1 MHSAF
6 ALDITVTD
14 QAGLSAALSNGSYDK
29 IILGADIALTQLLTV
44 NMASQ
49 NVVIDG
55 NGLYGLTVANTV
67 TNGLAV
73 SSGTGTLTLQNMSK
87 IDSANYYS
95 MVYLTGGSTAVNVVY
110 DNIGYLGSSQ
120 LIFMGG
126 NGGVTNSVMTFGN
139 ILSDVVVNDR
149 GQEIGE
155 VNKLRYTG
163 RFHVTHLGGAV
174 SFQNA
179 SGASNT
185 STMDFL
191 SGADVKIDRTGSTAN
206 LTNTGTNAF
215 AYDFADNS
223 AFELIANQNVFS
235 GTNTN
240 RGLKIGSY
248 DALTGFGAGA
258 KIILRARATGGGI
271 ISGNAI
277 DNATTNTAGIN
288 NGATGTTDVIYN
300 LATGSILQATG
311 SGIVATKNAGN
322 TSGIYISSGA
332 AINAATAGISASH
345 AGSGKILLENKAAGN
360 ITSATGISAT
370 NTGTATID
378 VANKGTINS
387 TTAGIAL
394 SSSSTQTVNVDNSGG
409 IINATAGTGINV
421 LTNALLNMVG
431 GTINITNAANGLTF
445 AGTGNHALAD
455 LIINLGG
462 TGLAFS
468 KAAATN
474 LTLSHVTLNTANRT
488 ALDTLAGLTFASSAN
503 GRNTINV
510 TGTGTGIATTNTA
523 LSALNPAAL
532 DINVS
537 GAGTGINASGG
548 GVDFSGANL
557 NINVTNSGGTG
568 LLITDGTAITTIG
581 ANTHINAAGAT
592 AINFTGTGAKTLNN
606 NGTLN
611 GAVIFAGIADKT
623 INNNGI
629 LNGTLTTGSG
639 NDSLVLGSTS
649 QSNGSI
655 DLGDGSNNVT
665 IQNGAQVSSI
675 TTGTGNDTFNI
686 NNMTVGS
693 TYLGSL
699 NAGSGTNTL
708 NFNTSTDALAASTS
722 LQGFAN
728 INLTGSHI
736 TLVSGTNVGSGVI
749 NIDGGSELLF
759 GSTFNSAL
767 NASLGHVAGGDGSA
781 IVNNGANVTLN
792 QANAFAGDWKINQG
806 GTLTASN
813 SNQLGAT
820 TIALNGTLNLNGVAT
835 SNNALTGNGLL
846 NIDNANNT
854 FNFGGTTGTAF
865 AGTVDMRN
873 SNFSLNGNNT
883 GALRN
888 ASFIA
893 STGAS
898 VGVDS
903 GNQVIGNFALN
914 GGTVGFVNGSLM
926 STGTLAVTSNS
937 TVRVDPTI
945 TTGGNL
951 LDQDTGSSSRLISSV
966 NTLLAGELAQL
977 TLRDTLGNSIGT
989 DTAVNV
995 TQNANTVAQAIYNY
1009 ALSGVGG
1016 GLSLTSVLTKLALIS
1031 GQTLTLTSQG
1041 ALDAS
1046 RLLTAQ
1052 LMGSGNVAVG
1062 ADNTEITLSN
1072 IANDYIG
1079 TTTVNGGILNLGSNN
1094 ALGQTS
1100 ALITAAGTNTN
1111 INGHSQTVGAL
1122 TNAGTV
1128 TLGSGGV
1135 LNSGLL
1141 TNTSTVN
1148 LTGGTLNLSAGGTS
1162 TATGGLTGA
1171 GTLNVNGGNL
1181 AISGAN
1187 SGLAGQ
1193 TNIASGAAA
1202 TLNGAGT
1209 LGNSAVNVLGD
1220 LTLNGAN
1227 AALANVLSGNG
1238 AINTNAAVT
1247 LTGNNSFS
1255 GAHHIGAAGAL
1266 TVGQASNLGSAAA
1279 TVSLDTAT
1287 SRLVLNALS
1296 GSIANALSG
1305 VSGSTI
1311 AVVNGSNT
1319 TLTGNNSGF
1328 SGQYALAGN
1337 STLTVASTTNLG
1349 AASNI
1354 ALAGA
1359 QDILALSGFN
1369 GTFGNTVSGNGKL
1382 QVTNGSNATL
1392 TSSNG
1397 VGSAVT
1403 VDIANATLNLA
1414 DIALFNNALTGNGLL
1429 NIDTT
1434 NNAFNFGGTT
1444 GTAFAGTVDMKNSQ
1458 FALNGNNT
1466 RALTNAKLVAS
1477 AGTAMVVGSGNQAI
1491 GDLTLHGATTT
1502 FNTGSLI
1509 TTDTLAVT
1517 DNSTVRVDPTL
1528 STGGNLLDQDTGNS
1542 SQLINSSNTLSAG
1555 ELAKLALEDTTG
1567 NGLGS
1572 GTTQNVIQGGNTVA
1586 QALYN
1591 YALSGD
1597 GGGLSVTSMLTQL
1610 ALASGQSLTL
1620 TSQGALNADNTL
1632 VAKLTAAGNLIIGAD
1647 NAEITLSNIANDYIG
1662 TTTVNGGILN
1672 LGSNNAL
1679 GQTSALITAA
1689 GTNTNINGHSQTVGA
1704 LTNAGTVTL
1713 GSGGVLNSGL
1723 LTNTSTVNLTGGTLN
1738 LSAGG
1743 TSTATGGLTGAGTL
1757 NVNGGNLAIS
1767 AANSGLAGQTNI
1779 ASGAAATLNGAG
1791 TLGNSAVNVL
1801 GDLTLNGANAAL
1813 ANVLSGNGAINT
1825 NAAVTLT
1832 GNNSFS
1838 GAHHIGAAGALT
1850 VGQASNLGSAAAT
1863 VSLDTATSRLV
1874 LNALSGSIANALSGV
1889 SGSTIAVVNGSN
1901 TTLTGNNSGFSGQ
1914 YALAGNSTLTVASTA
1929 NLGAASNIALAGAQ
1943 DILALSGFNG
1953 TFGNTVSGNGKLQV
1967 TNGSNATLTS
1977 SNGVGSAVT
1986 VDIANATLNLADI
1999 ALFNNALTGNGLLNI
2014 DTTNNAFNFGG
2025 TTGTAFAGTVDMKNS
2040 QFALNGNNTR
2050 ALTNAKLVASAGTAM
2065 VVGSGNQAIGDLTLH
2080 GATTTF
2086 NTGSLITTDTLAVTD
2101 NSTVRVDPTLST
2113 GGNLLDQDTGNS
2125 SQLINSSNTLSAGEL
2140 AKLALEDTTGNGL
2153 GSGTTQ
2159 NVIQGGNTVAQAL
2172 YNYALSGDGGG
2183 LSVTSMLTQ
2192 LALASGQSLTLTSQ
2206 GALNADNTLVAKL
2219 TAAGNLII
2227 GADNAEI
2234 TLSNIANDYTGT
2246 TTVNGG
2252 ILNLG
2257 SNNALGQTS
2266 ALITAAGTNTNIN
2279 GHSQTVGALTNAGT
2293 VTLGSGGVLNSG
2305 LLTNT
2310 STVNLTGGTLN
2321 LSAGGTSTATGGL
2334 TGAGTLNVNGGNL
2347 AISAANSGLAGQT
2360 NIASGAAATL
2370 NGAGT
2375 LGNSAVNVLGDL
2387 TLNGANAALANVLSG
2402 NGAIN
2407 TNAAVTLT
2415 GNNSFSGAHHIGAAG
2430 ALTVGQAS
2438 NLGSAAA
2445 TVSLDT
2451 ATSRLVLNALSG
2463 SIANALSGVS
2473 GSTIAVVNG
2482 SNTTLTGNNSGFS
2495 GQYALAGNSTLT
2507 VASTANLGAA
2517 SNIALAGA
2525 QDILALSGF
2534 NGTFGNTVSGNGK
2547 LQVTNGS
2554 NATLTSSNGVGSAV
2568 TVDIANATLN
2578 LADIALFNNALTGNG
2593 TLNVAKNDAS
2603 TAFDFGSSVGG
2614 AFSGIVNLTNSTF
2627 ALNAINSAALAN
2639 ATLKLSANNVTTVGT
2654 TDRTL
2659 HGVDL
2664 SGGTLIFDGAAP
2676 QSQASGVVTVTD
2688 LALNSGTVSVT
2699 GTSSWDN
2706 SNPVV
2711 APNLSILDQ
2720 DRGGVMLELINAN
2733 NVTGDADNLDL
2744 MINGTSV
2751 TSGSQGVLSTIQQ
2764 GGSTVANATHNYG
2777 LTSNNGAGGN
2787 GLYVNY
2793 SLSALE
2799 LLTDGANGLLLATDS
2814 NVSSNKELNALV
2826 SGVGGL
2832 QVDASNGALTLANG
2846 NNTYRGETRVNA
2858 GELILGANNA
2868 FGQTA
2873 LLNVLG
2879 GASANINGHSQT
2891 VGALTNAGTVT
2902 LGSGGVLNSGLLT
2915 NTSTVNLTGGT
2926 LNLSAGGTSTATGG
2940 LTGAGTL
2947 NVNGGNLAISGA
2959 NSGLAGQTN
2968 IASGAAATLNG
2979 AGTLGNSAVNV
2990 LGSLTL
2996 NGANAAL
3003 ANVLSG
3009 NGAINT
3015 NAAVTLTGN
3024 NSFSGAHHIGA
3035 AGALTVGQA
3044 SNLGSAA
3051 ATVSLDTAT
3060 SRLVLNALSGSIAN
3074 ALSGVSGSTIAV
3086 VNGSNTALTGNN
3098 SGFSGQYAL
3107 AGNSTL
3113 TVASTA
3119 NLGAASNIALAGAQ
3133 DILALSGFNGTF
3145 GNTVSGNGK
3154 LQVTNGSNATLTS
3167 SNGVGSAVTVDI
3179 ANAALNLADI
3189 ALFNNALTGNGT
3201 LNVAKNDAS
3210 TAFDFGSSVGG
3221 AFSGIVNLTNSTFA
3235 LNAINSAALANAT
3248 LKLSANNVTTVGT
3261 TDRTLHGV
3269 DLSGGTLIFDGAAP
3283 QSQASGVVTVTD
3295 LALNS
3300 GTVSVTGTSS
3310 WNNSNPVVAPNLSIL
3325 DQDRGNI
3332 MLELIN
3338 ANNVTGNA
3346 NDLDLMINGTSVTS
3360 GSQGVLSTIQQGGST
3375 VANATHNYGLTSN
3388 NGAGGNGLYVNYS
3401 LSALEL
3407 LTDGANGLL
3416 LATDSNVSSNKEL
3429 NALVSGVGGLQV
3441 DASNGALT
3449 LANGNNT
3456 YRGETRVNAG
3466 ELILG
3471 ANNAFGQTALLN
3483 VLGGA
3488 SANINGHS
3496 QTVGALTNAG
3506 TVTLGSGGVLNSGL
3520 LTNTSTVN
3528 LTGGTLNLSAGGT
3541 STATGGLTGAGTLNV
3556 NGGNLAISG
3565 ANSGL
3570 AGQTNIASGAAA
3582 TLNGAGTLGNSAVN
3596 VLGDLNL
3603 NGANA
3608 ALANVLS
3615 GNGAINTN
3623 AAVTLTGNN
3632 SFSGAHHIG
3641 AAGALTVGQAS
3652 NLGSAAATVS
3662 LDTATSRLVLNA
3674 LSGSIANALS
3684 GVSGSTIAVVN
3695 GSNTALTGNNSGFSG
3710 QYALAGNSTLTV
3722 ASTANLGAASN
3733 IALAGAQDILALSGF
3748 NGTFGNT
3755 VSGNG
3760 KLQVTNGSNAT
3771 LTSSN
3776 GVGSAVTVDIANAAL
3791 NLADIAL
3798 FNNALTGN
3806 GTLNVAKND
3815 ASTAFDF
3822 GSSVGGAFSGIVNL
3836 QNTTFNLDGLNT
3848 SALTNSTLKLSNGSF
3863 ASVADGVQNIGAL
3876 SMNGGTILFNNLV
3889 DNSGV
3894 ISSEGTIAANNINT
3908 TGGGTVRVNLPAN
3921 VTPSLAG
3928 LSVMELDEGEII
3940 VTLGTGT
3947 ATGTGHE
3954 LTLTDENGDPISSIF
3969 YQNIYNTG
3977 GSAPAALGSFNYGM
3991 TTGNNYDG
3999 LYVNY
4004 GLKALELLSTGN
4016 DALILTAI
4024 LANNGKQSN
4033 DLSAQVTGS
4042 GDLAFDSANDG
4053 STASL
4058 SNSTNSYTGATWVRS
4073 GNLRLDADSALGQT
4087 SLLAMSNLTNVDLNG
4102 TQQTVGELATETG
4115 STLNFNGG
4123 KLSVTGGGQ
4132 VDGALVGNGEL
4143 ALTAGTLSVTQG
4155 NSGFTGSTDIASG
4168 ATAHLYQVQGLGS
4181 GNINNNGLLNLDSS
4195 AGVLSNVLTGS
4206 SGNVL
4211 LTNNSNIQ
4219 LAGNNSGYSGS
4230 FSTDAGTVLTANNAQ
4245 NLGASSVVNSGEL
4258 VLDTASQWSLTNTI
4272 SGSGTLVKRGS
4283 GTVIVE
4289 GSTVSAGLTTIEQGL
4304 LQLGSSAVT
4313 STLLLDEVPST
4324 GSLVMTVAS
4333 NVVNLASNV
4342 LVTAT
4347 GSLGGY
4353 GQVTG
4358 NVENRGNLI
4367 MPNALTGGD
4376 FGTFT
4381 IDGNYTG
4388 VNGTVVFN
4396 TILAGDSSVTD
4407 RLLITGD
4414 TAGQSYVT
4422 VNNIGGN
4429 GARTSEGIKIINVG
4443 GNSAGEFTLNGRA
4456 VAGAYEYFLYQG
4468 GVSSPTDGDWYLR
4481 TQADDRRPEPASY
4494 TANLAAANNMFVTS
4508 LADRA
4513 GETLYTDVFTGEQKT
4528 TSLWLRNE
4536 GSHNRSRDNSGEL
4549 KTQDNRY
4556 VVQLGGDVAQWSRN
4570 SQDLWRVGMMAG
4582 YANSSSST
4590 VAQGTGY
4597 RSTGSVN
4604 GYSVGMYGTWFADG
4618 EDKAGAY
4625 VDSWLQ
4631 YSWFNNQVNGQD
4643 LAAEK
4648 YDSKGFTA
4656 SVESGYA
4663 FKVGENA
4670 NSSYFIQPKAQIT
4683 WMGVK
4688 ADSHTET
4695 NGTVVTGDGNN
4706 NIQTRLG
4713 VKAFISPQLGADKAK
4728 GPVFKPFV
4736 ETNWIH
4742 NTKDFGTTLDGMTVK
4757 QAGAANVAEVK
4768 LGVEGQMNNKLNLW
4782 GNVGQQVGNN
4792 GYSETSVMLG
4802 IKYNF

>member
-1 MHSAF
+1 MNAIFKVIWNSTLNTWIVVSELAKGIVKTRSAGNSLTNAGQSSVVEQDAIWKNFRKNLLAISIGSFGFFGMHSAF

-29 IILGADIALTQLLTV
+29 IILGADIALTQVLTV

-163 RFHVTHLGGAV
+163 RFHVTHLGGAI

-248 DALTGFGAGA
+248 DAVTGFGAGA
-258 KIILRARATGGGI
+258 KIILQARATGGGI

-288 NGATGTTDVIYN
+288 NGAAGTTDVIYN
-300 LATGSILQATG
+300 LAGGSILQATG

-322 TSGIYISSGA
+322 ASGIYISSGA

-360 ITSATGISAT
+360 ITSVTGISAT

-394 SSSSTQTVNVDNSGG
+394 SSSSTQIVNVDNSGG
-409 IINATAGTGINV
+409 VINATAGTGINV

-611 GAVIFAGIADKT
+611 GAVIFAGTADKT

-655 DLGDGSNNVT
+655 NLGDGSNNVT

-792 QANAFAGDWKINQG
+792 QANAFAGDWKINLG
-806 GTLTASN
+806 GALTASN

-883 GALRN
+883 SALRN

-914 GGTVGFVNGSLM
+914 GGTVGFVNGSLI

-966 NTLLAGELAQL
+966 NTLSAGELAQL

-1052 LMGSGNVAVG
+1052 LTGSGNVAVG
-1062 ADNTEITLSN
+1062 TDNTEITLSN
-1072 IANDYIG
+1072 IANDYTG

-1100 ALITAAGTNTN
+1100 ALNTAAGTNTN

-1141 TNTSTVN
+1141 TNTNTVN

-1202 TLNGAGT
+1202 TLNGT
-1209 LGNSAVNVLGD
+1209 
-1220 LTLNGAN
+1220 
-1227 AALANVLSGNG
+1227 
-1238 AINTNAAVT
+1238 
-1247 LTGNNSFS
+1247 
-1255 GAHHIGAAGAL
+1255 
-1266 TVGQASNLGSAAA
+1266 
-1279 TVSLDTAT
+1279 
-1287 SRLVLNALS
+1287 
-1296 GSIANALSG
+1296 
-1305 VSGSTI
+1305 
-1311 AVVNGSNT
+1311 
-1319 TLTGNNSGF
+1319 
-1328 SGQYALAGN
+1328 
-1337 STLTVASTTNLG
+1337 
-1349 AASNI
+1349 
-1354 ALAGA
+1354 
-1359 QDILALSGFN
+1359 
-1369 GTFGNTVSGNGKL
+1369 
-1382 QVTNGSNATL
+1382 
-1392 TSSNG
+1392 
-1397 VGSAVT
+1397 
-1403 VDIANATLNLA
+1403 
-1414 DIALFNNALTGNGLL
+1414 
-1429 NIDTT
+1429 
-1434 NNAFNFGGTT
+1434 
-1444 GTAFAGTVDMKNSQ
+1444 
-1458 FALNGNNT
+1458 
-1466 RALTNAKLVAS
+1466 
-1477 AGTAMVVGSGNQAI
+1477 
-1491 GDLTLHGATTT
+1491 
-1502 FNTGSLI
+1502 
-1509 TTDTLAVT
+1509 
-1517 DNSTVRVDPTL
+1517 
-1528 STGGNLLDQDTGNS
+1528 
-1542 SQLINSSNTLSAG
+1542 
-1555 ELAKLALEDTTG
+1555 
-1567 NGLGS
+1567 
-1572 GTTQNVIQGGNTVA
+1572 
-1586 QALYN
+1586 
-1591 YALSGD
+1591 
-1597 GGGLSVTSMLTQL
+1597 
-1610 ALASGQSLTL
+1610 
-1620 TSQGALNADNTL
+1620 
-1632 VAKLTAAGNLIIGAD
+1632 
-1647 NAEITLSNIANDYIG
+1647 
-1662 TTTVNGGILN
+1662 
-1672 LGSNNAL
+1672 
-1679 GQTSALITAA
+1679 
-1689 GTNTNINGHSQTVGA
+1689 
-1704 LTNAGTVTL
+1704 
-1713 GSGGVLNSGL
+1713 
-1723 LTNTSTVNLTGGTLN
+1723 
-1738 LSAGG
+1738 
-1743 TSTATGGLTGAGTL
+1743 
-1757 NVNGGNLAIS
+1757 
-1767 AANSGLAGQTNI
+1767 
-1779 ASGAAATLNGAG
+1779 
-1791 TLGNSAVNVL
+1791 
-1801 GDLTLNGANAAL
+1801 
-1813 ANVLSGNGAINT
+1813 
-1825 NAAVTLT
+1825 
-1832 GNNSFS
+1832 
-1838 GAHHIGAAGALT
+1838 
-1850 VGQASNLGSAAAT
+1850 
-1863 VSLDTATSRLV
+1863 
-1874 LNALSGSIANALSGV
+1874 
-1889 SGSTIAVVNGSN
+1889 
-1901 TTLTGNNSGFSGQ
+1901 
-1914 YALAGNSTLTVASTA
+1914 
-1929 NLGAASNIALAGAQ
+1929 
-1943 DILALSGFNG
+1943 
-1953 TFGNTVSGNGKLQV
+1953 
-1967 TNGSNATLTS
+1967 
-1977 SNGVGSAVT
+1977 
-1986 VDIANATLNLADI
+1986 
-1999 ALFNNALTGNGLLNI
+1999 
-2014 DTTNNAFNFGG
+2014 
-2025 TTGTAFAGTVDMKNS
+2025 
-2040 QFALNGNNTR
+2040 
-2050 ALTNAKLVASAGTAM
+2050 
-2065 VVGSGNQAIGDLTLH
+2065 
-2080 GATTTF
+2080 
-2086 NTGSLITTDTLAVTD
+2086 
-2101 NSTVRVDPTLST
+2101 
-2113 GGNLLDQDTGNS
+2113 
-2125 SQLINSSNTLSAGEL
+2125 
-2140 AKLALEDTTGNGL
+2140 
-2153 GSGTTQ
+2153 
-2159 NVIQGGNTVAQAL
+2159 
-2172 YNYALSGDGGG
+2172 
-2183 LSVTSMLTQ
+2183 
-2192 LALASGQSLTLTSQ
+2192 
-2206 GALNADNTLVAKL
+2206 
-2219 TAAGNLII
+2219 
-2227 GADNAEI
+2227 
-2234 TLSNIANDYTGT
+2234 
-2246 TTVNGG
+2246 
-2252 ILNLG
+2252 
-2257 SNNALGQTS
+2257 
-2266 ALITAAGTNTNIN
+2266 
-2279 GHSQTVGALTNAGT
+2279 
-2293 VTLGSGGVLNSG
+2293 
-2305 LLTNT
+2305 
-2310 STVNLTGGTLN
+2310 
-2321 LSAGGTSTATGGL
+2321 
-2334 TGAGTLNVNGGNL
+2334 
-2347 AISAANSGLAGQT
+2347 
-2360 NIASGAAATL
+2360 
-2370 NGAGT
+2370 
-2375 LGNSAVNVLGDL
+2375 
-2387 TLNGANAALANVLSG
+2387 
-2402 NGAIN
+2402 
-2407 TNAAVTLT
+2407 
-2415 GNNSFSGAHHIGAAG
+2415 
-2430 ALTVGQAS
+2430 
-2438 NLGSAAA
+2438 
-2445 TVSLDT
+2445 
-2451 ATSRLVLNALSG
+2451 
-2463 SIANALSGVS
+2463 
-2473 GSTIAVVNG
+2473 
-2482 SNTTLTGNNSGFS
+2482 
-2495 GQYALAGNSTLT
+2495 
-2507 VASTANLGAA
+2507 
-2517 SNIALAGA
+2517 
-2525 QDILALSGF
+2525 
-2534 NGTFGNTVSGNGK
+2534 
-2547 LQVTNGS
+2547 
-2554 NATLTSSNGVGSAV
+2554 
-2568 TVDIANATLN
+2568 
-2578 LADIALFNNALTGNG
+2578 
-2593 TLNVAKNDAS
+2593 
-2603 TAFDFGSSVGG
+2603 
-2614 AFSGIVNLTNSTF
+2614 
-2627 ALNAINSAALAN
+2627 
-2639 ATLKLSANNVTTVGT
+2639 
-2654 TDRTL
+2654 
-2659 HGVDL
+2659 
-2664 SGGTLIFDGAAP
+2664 
-2676 QSQASGVVTVTD
+2676 
-2688 LALNSGTVSVT
+2688 
-2699 GTSSWDN
+2699 
-2706 SNPVV
+2706 
-2711 APNLSILDQ
+2711 
-2720 DRGGVMLELINAN
+2720 
-2733 NVTGDADNLDL
+2733 
-2744 MINGTSV
+2744 
-2751 TSGSQGVLSTIQQ
+2751 
-2764 GGSTVANATHNYG
+2764 
-2777 LTSNNGAGGN
+2777 
-2787 GLYVNY
+2787 
-2793 SLSALE
+2793 
-2799 LLTDGANGLLLATDS
+2799 
-2814 NVSSNKELNALV
+2814 
-2826 SGVGGL
+2826 
-2832 QVDASNGALTLANG
+2832 
-2846 NNTYRGETRVNA
+2846 
-2858 GELILGANNA
+2858 
-2868 FGQTA
+2868 
-2873 LLNVLG
+2873 
-2879 GASANINGHSQT
+2879 
-2891 VGALTNAGTVT
+2891 
-2902 LGSGGVLNSGLLT
+2902 
-2915 NTSTVNLTGGT
+2915 
-2926 LNLSAGGTSTATGG
+2926 
-2940 LTGAGTL
+2940 
-2947 NVNGGNLAISGA
+2947 
-2959 NSGLAGQTN
+2959 
-2968 IASGAAATLNG
+2968 
-2979 AGTLGNSAVNV
+2979 GTLGNSAVNV
-2990 LGSLTL
+2990 LGS
-2996 NGANAAL
+2996 
-3003 ANVLSG
+3003 
-3009 NGAINT
+3009 
-3015 NAAVTLTGN
+3015 
-3024 NSFSGAHHIGA
+3024 
-3035 AGALTVGQA
+3035 
-3044 SNLGSAA
+3044 
-3051 ATVSLDTAT
+3051 
-3060 SRLVLNALSGSIAN
+3060 
-3074 ALSGVSGSTIAV
+3074 
-3086 VNGSNTALTGNN
+3086 
-3098 SGFSGQYAL
+3098 
-3107 AGNSTL
+3107 
-3113 TVASTA
+3113 
-3119 NLGAASNIALAGAQ
+3119 
-3133 DILALSGFNGTF
+3133 
-3145 GNTVSGNGK
+3145 
-3154 LQVTNGSNATLTS
+3154 
-3167 SNGVGSAVTVDI
+3167 
-3179 ANAALNLADI
+3179 
-3189 ALFNNALTGNGT
+3189 
-3201 LNVAKNDAS
+3201 
-3210 TAFDFGSSVGG
+3210 
-3221 AFSGIVNLTNSTFA
+3221 
-3235 LNAINSAALANAT
+3235 
-3248 LKLSANNVTTVGT
+3248 
-3261 TDRTLHGV
+3261 
-3269 DLSGGTLIFDGAAP
+3269 
-3283 QSQASGVVTVTD
+3283 
-3295 LALNS
+3295 
-3300 GTVSVTGTSS
+3300 
-3310 WNNSNPVVAPNLSIL
+3310 
-3325 DQDRGNI
+3325 
-3332 MLELIN
+3332 
-3338 ANNVTGNA
+3338 
-3346 NDLDLMINGTSVTS
+3346 
-3360 GSQGVLSTIQQGGST
+3360 
-3375 VANATHNYGLTSN
+3375 
-3388 NGAGGNGLYVNYS
+3388 
-3401 LSALEL
+3401 
-3407 LTDGANGLL
+3407 
-3416 LATDSNVSSNKEL
+3416 
-3429 NALVSGVGGLQV
+3429 
-3441 DASNGALT
+3441 
-3449 LANGNNT
+3449 
-3456 YRGETRVNAG
+3456 
-3466 ELILG
+3466 
-3471 ANNAFGQTALLN
+3471 
-3483 VLGGA
+3483 
-3488 SANINGHS
+3488 
-3496 QTVGALTNAG
+3496 
-3506 TVTLGSGGVLNSGL
+3506 
-3520 LTNTSTVN
+3520 
-3528 LTGGTLNLSAGGT
+3528 
-3541 STATGGLTGAGTLNV
+3541 
-3556 NGGNLAISG
+3556 
-3565 ANSGL
+3565 
-3570 AGQTNIASGAAA
+3570 
-3582 TLNGAGTLGNSAVN
+3582 
-3596 VLGDLNL
+3596 LNL

-3652 NLGSAAATVS
+3652 NLGSAAATVN

-3674 LSGSIANALS
+3674 LSGSIANALN
-3684 GVSGSTIAVVN
+3684 GVSGSTIDIVN
-3695 GSNTALTGNNSGFSG
+3695 GSNTTLTGNNSGFAG
-3710 QYALAGNSTLTV
+3710 QYALAGNSKLTV

-3760 KLQVTNGSNAT
+3760 KLQVTNSSNAT

-3776 GVGSAVTVDIANAAL
+3776 GVGSAVTVDIANATL

-3940 VTLGTGT
+3940 VTLATGT

-3954 LTLTDENGDPISSIF
+3954 LTLTDENGGPISSIF

-3977 GSAPAALGSFNYGM
+3977 GSTPAALGSFNYGM

-4004 GLKALELLSTGN
+4004 GLKALELLSSGN

-4033 DLSAQVTGS
+4033 DLAAQVTGS
-4042 GDLAFDSANDG
+4042 GDLAFVSANDG

-4132 VDGALVGNGEL
+4132 VDGALAGNGEL

-4195 AGVLSNVLTGS
+4195 AGILSNVLTGS

-4219 LAGNNSGYSGS
+4219 LTGNNSGYSGS